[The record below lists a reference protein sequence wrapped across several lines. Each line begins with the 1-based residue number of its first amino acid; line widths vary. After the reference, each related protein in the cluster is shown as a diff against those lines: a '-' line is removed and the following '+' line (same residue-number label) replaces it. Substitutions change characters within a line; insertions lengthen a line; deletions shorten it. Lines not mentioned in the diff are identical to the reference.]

1 MMTSAKQI
9 QMIESKQMQM
19 SESKQMQMSE
29 SKQPSMPGKCLLECV
44 CRRRRYCGGH
54 HALAFVVVA

>member
-19 SESKQMQMSE
+19 IE

>member
-1 MMTSAKQI
+1 MMTSAKHI
-9 QMIESKQMQM
+9 QM